1 MPKKELINAID
12 VGSTLAGGAAGW
24 FLPDLFWD
32 KPTYV
37 QRGSMAGLL
46 GLAALV
52 GSKVTQDAIR
62 KGRKRGGLGTGGDV
76 ASGAWQGVKQS
87 IPGVARSQDLDPNS
101 AASVGYKVGQTWNP
115 VSSAG
120 KTLVTGTAGLGAALG
135 DRFILQ
141 PYINTHQA
149 QIKQFYKDVDSG
161 KIKPDWSS
169 WQGWKARFAKG
180 NKEPTKFWSYKPT
193 SGWRSTLRGLG
204 LAEAMSVLYSLLA
217 PTPYSGKQE

>member
-62 KGRKRGGLGTGGDV
+62 KGRKRGGLGTGGDLLGGV
-76 ASGAWQGVKQS
+76 WQGFKQGA
-87 IPGVARSQDLDPNS
+87 PGVAKSDDLDPNR
-101 AASVGYKVGQTWNP
+101 AASAGYTAGQMLNP
-115 VSSAG
+115 VSSLG
-120 KTLVTGTAGLGAALG
+120 KAALTIPVGLGVGFG
-135 DRFILQ
+135 DRFLFQ
-141 PYINTHQA
+141 PHVNTHQP
-149 QIKQFYKDVDSG
+149 QIKQFYKDVNDG
-161 KIKPDWSS
+161 KIKPGWS
-169 WQGWKARFAKG
+169 WQGIRAAFTRG
-180 NKEPTKFWSYKPT
+180 NKEPTKFWSYRPT
-193 SGWRSTLRGLG
+193 SGGRSAIRGTIASG
-204 LAEAMSVLYSLLA
+204 IVSALYSLLE
-217 PTPYSGKQE
+217 PTPYSGRQE

>member
-62 KGRKRGGLGTGGDV
+62 KGRKRGGLGTGGDLLGGV
-76 ASGAWQGVKQS
+76 WQGFK
-87 IPGVARSQDLDPNS
+87 
-101 AASVGYKVGQTWNP
+101 
-115 VSSAG
+115 
-120 KTLVTGTAGLGAALG
+120 
-135 DRFILQ
+135 
-141 PYINTHQA
+141 
-149 QIKQFYKDVDSG
+149 
-161 KIKPDWSS
+161 
-169 WQGWKARFAKG
+169 
-180 NKEPTKFWSYKPT
+180 
-193 SGWRSTLRGLG
+193 
-204 LAEAMSVLYSLLA
+204 
-217 PTPYSGKQE
+217 